1 MGLVFDLLSPDCHDS
16 RPCFGKMENINKR
29 KCRILIDANYKDG
42 ECPFC
47 KPIQSEKVKAKK

>member
-1 MGLVFDLLSPDCHDS
+1 MFDSLSPDCHDS

-47 KPIQSEKVKAKK
+47 KPIQSEKAKGKK